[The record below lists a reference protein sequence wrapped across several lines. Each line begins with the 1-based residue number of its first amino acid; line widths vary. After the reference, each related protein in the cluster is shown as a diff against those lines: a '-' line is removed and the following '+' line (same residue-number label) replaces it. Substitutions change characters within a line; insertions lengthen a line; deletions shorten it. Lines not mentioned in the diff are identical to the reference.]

1 MERRNITNHILAL
14 NIYLKQFIF
23 ILWTHSHTYLVLI
36 TNLEESQTDYKIWFV
51 TNTAAMTPAKVC
63 SFHLDDSYTKHYIE
77 IQQKADSSYYLESI
91 VGILN

>member
-1 MERRNITNHILAL
+1 MSM
-14 NIYLKQFIF
+14 YVIF
-23 ILWTHSHTYLVLI
+23 IRCIHSHTYLVLI
-36 TNLEESQTDYKIWFV
+36 INLDENQTDYRLWFV
-51 TNTAAMTPAKVC
+51 TNTAAKTPAKVC